1 VVGSFVLGFLAGPIP
16 RRTGLVLLVGIGF
29 CGSLTTFSSWILD
42 AVKLL
47 EGGRPWFS
55 SLLVLGSLASGFA
68 AAGMGLACSRI
79 FFRPR
84 C

>member
-1 VVGSFVLGFLAGPIP
+1 V
-16 RRTGLVLLVGIGF
+16 
-29 CGSLTTFSSWILD
+29 
-42 AVKLL
+42 VKLL

-84 C
+84 R